1 MKKSKKIENCK
12 ILANRKIAQDHF
24 VMDIRSE
31 WLGKNA
37 IPGQFVSI
45 SLRDGGTDPLVRI
58 PLGVH
63 KIRKKGISLLYKVVG
78 AGTELLSRKKED
90 DNADILGPLGNGF
103 DTSETR
109 KGHTAVIVAGGHGVA
124 PLYALAQSLVRK
136 GAGVEFFTGACKAE
150 HIVCEKE
157 LKDLGAKV
165 RIATDDG
172 SRGKKCYVTELLVK
186 HLKGVSR
193 HGSGVGAARMT
204 HDARR
209 TTIYACGPRPMLAAV
224 SRLAKKT
231 GIQAQVSV
239 DAYMVC
245 GIGAC
250 LGCAIKTVEGYK
262 MVCKDGPV
270 FDARQIVWGEAV

>member
-1 MKKSKKIENCK
+1 MKSKKAEKCK
-12 ILANRKIAQDHF
+12 ILANRKIAKDHF
-24 VMDIRSE
+24 VMDVRSG
-31 WLGKNA
+31 WLGKHSV
-37 IPGQFVSI
+37 PGQFVSV
-45 SLRDGGTDPLVRI
+45 SLRGELTDPLVRI

-63 KIRKKGISLLYKVVG
+63 KIRKDGISLLYKVVG
-78 AGTELLSRKKED
+78 AGTELLSRKKKGD
-90 DNADILGPLGNGF
+90 SADILGPLGNGF
-103 DTSETR
+103 DISGTR
-109 KGHTAVIVAGGHGVA
+109 KGSAAFIVAGGHGVA
-124 PLYALAQSLVRK
+124 PLYALTQSFLKK
-136 GAGVEFFTGACKAE
+136 GAEVEFFTGACKAE

-157 LKDLGAKV
+157 LKGMGAKV
-165 RIATDDG
+165 HISTDDG
-172 SRGKKCYVTELLVK
+172 SRGEKCYVTDLLAK

-224 SRLAKKT
+224 SRLAKKA
-231 GIQAQVSV
+231 GIPAQVSV

-262 MVCKDGPV
+262 MVCEDGPV
-270 FDARQIVWGEAV
+270 FDARAIVWEEAC